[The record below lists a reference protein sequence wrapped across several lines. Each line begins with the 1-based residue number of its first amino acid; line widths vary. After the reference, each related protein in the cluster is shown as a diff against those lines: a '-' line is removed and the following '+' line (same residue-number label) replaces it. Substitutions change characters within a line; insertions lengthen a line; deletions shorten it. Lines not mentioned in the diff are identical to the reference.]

1 MPRID
6 RFLALLDRAGGS
18 ALHLAAGEAPRM
30 ELPTGLRPMAVS
42 PLTEPALRLL
52 LSDLRPS
59 GGAPTVAADG
69 SAQFEYVADGLG
81 RYHVRIEPAALGLAA
96 RFVRNGHPASG
107 AASREGVG
115 LAEDLAP
122 PEARPA
128 PAPVTPAW
136 ALAGWLAEAARQG
149 ASDLHVRSGLPPM
162 LRIDGQMAPVDGVAP
177 VPGADLRAQLMALM
191 PADLRAAFDEARDAD
206 FAHEIAGVGTFRCNV
221 FVERRGIGAVFR
233 VLPSRIPT
241 LEELKL
247 PPVIRQFCALGKGLV
262 LVTGPTGSGKS
273 TTLAAMVDQINRTRA
288 EHIVTIEDPIEF
300 VHQEIRCRV
309 TQREV
314 GAHAASFRRAL
325 RAALREDPDVV
336 LIGEL
341 RDLETTAIALE
352 TAETGH
358 LVFGTLHTT
367 SAVGTID
374 RLVDQFPGEQQKRIR
389 AGLAES
395 LRGVVAQTLCPRIGG
410 GRVAALEILV
420 NTPAVANLIR
430 EGKTHQVPSAIQT
443 GGQHGMVL
451 MNARLADLVRS
462 GAVRAEDALQ
472 RAHDPAGLAGLLRRE
487 EAAGEPS
494 RARAAAPSPLRPAA

>member
-1 MPRID
+1 MARID
-6 RFLALLDRAGGS
+6 RFLGMLERAGGTT
-18 ALHLAAGEAPRM
+18 LHLAAAQVPQM
-30 ELPTGLRPMAVS
+30 LLPTGLRPVAAT
-42 PLTEPALRLL
+42 PLTEQALRVL
-52 LSDLRPS
+52 LSDLKPI
-59 GGAPTVAADG
+59 GGVPKVGADG
-69 SAQFEYVADGLG
+69 AAEFEYGAEGLG
-81 RYHVRIEPAALGLAA
+81 HYRVRIEPAALGLAA
-96 RFVRNGHPASG
+96 RFTRNGQPASG
-107 AASREGVG
+107 AASREGIAPAEG
-115 LAEDLAP
+115 LAA

-136 ALAGWLAEAARQG
+136 ALAGWLAEAARRG
-149 ASDLHVRSGLPPM
+149 ASDLHVRSGRPPM

-221 FVERRGIGAVFR
+221 FVERRGIGAVCR

-288 EHIVTIEDPIEF
+288 EHILTIEDPIAF

-358 LVFGTLHTT
+358 LVFGTLHAT

-374 RLVDQFPGEQQKRIR
+374 RLVDQFPGEQQNRIR
-389 AGLAES
+389 PGLAES
-395 LRGVVAQTLCPRIGG
+395 LRGVVAQALCPRIGG

-430 EGKTHQVPSAIQT
+430 EGKTHQIPSAIQT

-451 MNARLADLVRS
+451 MNARLAELVRS
-462 GAVRAEDALQ
+462 GAVRAEEALQ
-472 RAHDPAGLAGLLRRE
+472 RAHDPAGLAGLLKR
-487 EAAGEPS
+487 GG
-494 RARAAAPSPLRPAA
+494 PAAEPAHARGVAPAA